1 MWTDTVWQI
10 IPGSYHNTARKI
22 HIPDL
27 PPEIIAASPRGG
39 MKTPGLISGIST
51 PMPVLEE
58 AAERVSG
65 GNSAGGGGEEP
76 RRAEQISQA
85 HAEDVV

>member
-1 MWTDTVWQI
+1 
-10 IPGSYHNTARKI
+10 
-22 HIPDL
+22 
-27 PPEIIAASPRGG
+27 